1 MRKFLVDK
9 GVLLAL
15 IVLFIVAA
23 ASSPDRFLNPE
34 NLRNIVNQ
42 NVSVGLLA
50 LGMTFVIILRG
61 IDLSVGSMLA
71 LVATFTVTALNG
83 RTGGGGPEVPAVLFA
98 VITSIGV
105 GTGLGLLNGLTIVY
119 GRVVPFVATLVGL
132 LAYRS
137 WAQAITDSGEIRATG
152 SIFGTLATGGIPIG
166 VTGGDNRPLIIT
178 WGIVLWIV
186 MALVAGFILNQTR
199 FGRYV
204 IAIGANERAARYSG
218 VPVNRVKLMVY
229 SLGGFFTGLGALA
242 ISTRMNSVATSS
254 VGLYNELD
262 AIAAVVI
269 GGTNLNG
276 GSGRIWGT
284 FVGVLLLGLINNV
297 LIFYNV
303 SSHLQGVVKGLI
315 ILVAVLMQRPQT
327 EEG

>member
-15 IVLFIVAA
+15 VVLFIVAA

-34 NLRNIVNQ
+34 NLRNIINQ

-50 LGMTFVIILRG
+50 LGMTFVIILKG
-61 IDLSVGSMLA
+61 IDLSVGSLLA
-71 LVATFTVTALNG
+71 LVATFTISALNG
-83 RTGGGGPEVPAVLFA
+83 RIEGGGPETGAVLVA
-98 VITSIGV
+98 ALTAIGV
-105 GTGLGLLNGLTIVY
+105 GTALGLLNGITIVY
-119 GRVVPFVATLVGL
+119 GRVVPFVATLIGL

-137 WAQAITDSGEIRATG
+137 WAQAIASAGEIRAG
-152 SIFGTLATGGIPIG
+152 GEIFGKVATQGIP
-166 VTGGDNRPLIIT
+166 TGIVLGDRPLLIT
-178 WGIVLWIV
+178 WGIVLWIA
-186 MALVAGFILNQTR
+186 MALVAGFLLNQTR

-218 VPVNRVKLMVY
+218 VPVNRVKLAVY
-229 SLGGFFTGLGALA
+229 ALSGFFTGLGALA
-242 ISTRMNSVATSS
+242 ISTRMNSVATTS
-254 VGLYNELD
+254 VGQYNELD

-284 FVGVLLLGLINNV
+284 VVGVLLLGLINNV

-303 SSHLQGVVKGLI
+303 SPYLQGVVKGSI
-315 ILVAVLMQRPQT
+315 ILVAVLMQRPST